1 MIKVYGYSDDL
12 VEVEGVRYP
21 FNEIGCFEKDVR
33 IRFMDGTVIRVG
45 YPKADCA
52 CWWIEVE
59 EKGTA
64 KQSLTVCNDDEAEIY
79 SDVFE
84 IDSVF
89 LRASVIKRK
98 YGGRK

>member
-12 VEVEGVRYP
+12 VAVEGARYP
-21 FNEIGCFEKDVR
+21 FDEIGCFERDVR
-33 IRFMDGTVIRVG
+33 IFFSDGTVIRVG

-59 EKGTA
+59 EEGTA
-64 KQSLTVCNDDEAEIY
+64 KHTLTVCNDSEAEIY

-84 IDSVF
+84 IDSFF
-89 LRASVIKRK
+89 LRAGTLKQRYK
-98 YGGRK
+98 DRR